1 MSAIIQNIKDSVME
15 LRGVVNHHYKDK
27 DEAYANQ
34 ASIFKINY
42 NIWNAVY
49 KFIWTRE
56 ISSYNDLLNTIK
68 SDAEIN
74 SVNWKRMYTI
84 LLIVCVYSLLRS
96 RILKNYEKTKV
107 KQMVDTNK
115 EEVWKK
121 LNQNKERG
129 VSEWD
134 GDYSNAVSDDL
145 NNQNEDE
152 EAEST
157 GFSFG
162 KKSKS
167 KYKKNVQLLQQK
179 YEELQQ
185 QQMVEND
192 DDDLDDI
199 LDLLED

>member
-42 NIWNAVY
+42 KIWNAVY

-115 EEVWKK
+115 EGGDLGVWPWR
-121 LNQNKERG
+121 LESP
-129 VSEWD
+129 V
-134 GDYSNAVSDDL
+134 VDD
-145 NNQNEDE
+145 NIR
-152 EAEST
+152 
-157 GFSFG
+157 
-162 KKSKS
+162 
-167 KYKKNVQLLQQK
+167 LLT
-179 YEELQQ
+179 
-185 QQMVEND
+185 MRPSG
-192 DDDLDDI
+192 I
-199 LDLLED
+199 

>member
-1 MSAIIQNIKDSVME
+1 MSAIIQNIRDSVME

-27 DEAYANQ
+27 DQAYANQ

-42 NIWNAVY
+42 NFWNHIY
-49 KFIWTRE
+49 NFIWTRE
-56 ISSYNDLLNTIK
+56 ILSYQDLLNTIK
-68 SDAEIN
+68 NDAEIN

-84 LLIVCVYSLLRS
+84 ILIVCVYSLLRS

-107 KQMVDTNK
+107 KQMVEDNK

-121 LNQNKERG
+121 LNDNKARG

-134 GDYSNAVSDDL
+134 GDYTNAVTGDL
-145 NNQNEDE
+145 DEQKEDE
-152 EAEST
+152 EAEAS

-167 KYKKNVQLLQQK
+167 KYKKNVKLLQQK

-199 LDLLED
+199 MDLLED